1 MLPLGTVF
9 EVSFALVAVVMA
21 SRVVLAPRARADL
34 FATDSYLADRNP
46 LAAERLIERLLH
58 AMPALAR
65 MPAMGR
71 SCADLGLPV
80 VRRFVVEQHH
90 LFYTLAASGILVVR
104 VIHGRRDVRAEV
116 RQ

>member
-1 MLPLGTVF
+1 
-9 EVSFALVAVVMA
+9 MA
-21 SRVVLAPRARADL
+21 AHVVLAPKARADL
-34 FATDSYLADRNP
+34 FAIDSYLAERNP

-58 AMPALAR
+58 AMQTLAN

-71 SCADLGLPV
+71 SCADLGLPS

-90 LFYTLAASGILVVR
+90 SFYTQAASGIRVVR
-104 VIHGRRDVRAEV
+104 VIHGRRDVQAEV

>member
-1 MLPLGTVF
+1 MT
-9 EVSFALVAVVMA
+9 A
-21 SRVVLAPRARADL
+21 RVVLAPKARADL
-34 FATDSYLADRNP
+34 FAIDSYLAERNP

-58 AMPALAR
+58 AMQTLAR

-71 SCADLGLPV
+71 SCADLGLPS

-90 LFYTLAASGILVVR
+90 IFYAPAASGIRVVR
-104 VIHGRRDVRAEV
+104 VIHGRRDVQAEV

>member
-1 MLPLGTVF
+1 
-9 EVSFALVAVVMA
+9 MA
-21 SRVVLAPRARADL
+21 ERVVLAPKARADL
-34 FATDSYLADRNP
+34 FAIDSYLAERNP

-58 AMPALAR
+58 AMQTLAR

-71 SCADLGLPV
+71 SCAELGLPS

-90 LFYTLAASGILVVR
+90 IFYTPSASGIQVVR
-104 VIHGRRDVRAEV
+104 VIHGRRDVSTEV

>member
-1 MLPLGTVF
+1 
-9 EVSFALVAVVMA
+9 MA
-21 SRVVLAPRARADL
+21 ERVVLAPKARADL
-34 FATDSYLADRNP
+34 FAIDSYLAERNP

-58 AMPALAR
+58 AMQTLAR

-71 SCADLGLPV
+71 SCADLGLPS

-90 LFYTLAASGILVVR
+90 IYYAPAASGIRVVR
-104 VIHGRRDVRAEV
+104 VIHGRRDVQAEV